1 MIGVDEKERRS
12 GGWHPRILAFFVAAA
27 LGLSVGASLDCKFLT
42 VELPFVPEGYRGREL
57 SFGLWSYEAPRG
69 GECLSLG
76 ASHRSGGFA
85 RDDDI
90 YSNAFINHDTNWSTA
105 RCLAISCALFGSTA
119 LIFVGVNIFKVEP
132 HFADIL
138 VYLLITA
145 FLIESA
151 KFGLF
156 MGVDVC
162 TSLYWY
168 NIQSHEYS
176 SSIDCG
182 IDRGAILSICSIA
195 AYLASAIL
203 ALSFAATPTP
213 KGYDEASLRSWMAS
227 EVDVS
232 AEHRSVTF
240 AQDEMDRR
248 GGMNGPAWSQ
258 SAPSTMV
265 SRDASAVGGDRRAP
279 LEDYAVEEY
288 AATPEE
294 EGEFGTIVIPVV
306 PEERHPKHHIPAYPP
321 TNRPRPKYDDTSTLT
336 FDPGY

>member
-1 MIGVDEKERRS
+1 
-12 GGWHPRILAFFVAAA
+12 
-27 LGLSVGASLDCKFLT
+27 
-42 VELPFVPEGYRGREL
+42 
-57 SFGLWSYEAPRG
+57 
-69 GECLSLG
+69 
-76 ASHRSGGFA
+76 
-85 RDDDI
+85 
-90 YSNAFINHDTNWSTA
+90 
-105 RCLAISCALFGSTA
+105 
-119 LIFVGVNIFKVEP
+119 
-132 HFADIL
+132 
-138 VYLLITA
+138 
-145 FLIESA
+145 
-151 KFGLF
+151 

-213 KGYDEASLRSWMAS
+213 KGYVYDEASLRSWMAS

-306 PEERHPKHHIPAYPP
+306 PEERHPEHNIPAYPR
-321 TNRPRPKYDDTSTLT
+321 TNRPRLKYDDTSTLT